1 MSKVTIEDIKA
12 KIANVQ
18 YVAPFGT
25 TLTVCVITLQNGFN
39 VTGESACVDP
49 ANYDAKI
56 GADIAY
62 NNAVDKVWLLE
73 GYALA
78 ERLHVARLANEAA
91 AATGVTE
98 ENKKV
103 RKPRVKKEVVDAV
116 AEPEQPAPVAAE
128 AVAPAKP
135 RRADAVNRSNTEVAE
150 PAKPRRQRKAA

>member
-25 TLTVCVITLQNGFN
+25 TLTVCVLTLQNGFN

-78 ERLHVARLANEAA
+78 ERLHAVRLADEAA
-91 AATGVTE
+91 LAAGVTA
-98 ENKKV
+98 ENVKAKAP
-103 RKPRVKKEVVDAV
+103 RKPRVKKEETP
-116 AEPEQPAPVAAE
+116 AEPVAPVAE
-128 AVAPAKP
+128 
-135 RRADAVNRSNTEVAE
+135 EVE

>member
-39 VTGESACVDP
+39 VTGESACVDA

-91 AATGVTE
+91 AAAGATE

-103 RKPRVKKEVVDAV
+103 RKPRVKKEVVDAGPT
-116 AEPEQPAPVAAE
+116 PEAE
-128 AVAPAKP
+128 AGT
-135 RRADAVNRSNTEVAE
+135 DTEAA